1 MERIINLRML
11 ESDAKLLMQFC
22 NMSIESAIE
31 DRFRSI
37 STEYRTKGAEKA
49 FYKEFEGFTPEKM
62 SRLCGDI
69 FNKLDEVF
77 CPVDEIEVNLFEEE
91 NTNA

>member
-1 MERIINLRML
+1 MARIINLRML
-11 ESDAKLLMQFC
+11 EPDAKLLMQFC
-22 NMSIESAIE
+22 YMSSESAIE

-37 STEYRTKGAEKA
+37 STEYQARGCAKA

-69 FNKLDEVF
+69 FNKLDDVL

-91 NTNA
+91 K